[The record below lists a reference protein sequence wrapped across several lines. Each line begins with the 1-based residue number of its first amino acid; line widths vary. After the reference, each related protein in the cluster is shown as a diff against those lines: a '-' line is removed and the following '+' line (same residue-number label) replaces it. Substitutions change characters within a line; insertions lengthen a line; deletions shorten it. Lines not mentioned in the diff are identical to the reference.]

1 MIRVVL
7 DTNIFISFLLKRK
20 GSGIWKL
27 YDAWEEVCF
36 INHISLYSLRE
47 LVEVLSRAK
56 IQDKAGLEIEQIKQL
71 LREVVDRSVLIKPL
85 HQAKKVLQDEEDL
98 IFLEIATTAQAHYV
112 VSGDK
117 GLLQLGEYQ
126 GRDNLPL
133 VKIVSVG
140 QFLKLMENVEE

>member
-7 DTNIFISFLLKRK
+7 DTNIFISFLSIGHKSKLKELHTAWK
-20 GSGIWKL
+20 SGR
-27 YDAWEEVCF
+27 F
-36 INHISLYSLRE
+36 INHISLCSLRE

-56 IQDKAGLEIEQIKQL
+56 IQDKAGLEVEQIKQL

-133 VKIVSVG
+133 VKIVSVDKL
-140 QFLKLMENVEE
+140 LKLMENVE

>member
-7 DTNIFISFLLKRK
+7 DTNIFISFLLKSK
-20 GSGIWKL
+20 ESSIWKL
-27 YDAWEEVCF
+27 YDIWEENKF

-47 LVEVLSRAK
+47 LVDVLSRAK
-56 IQDKAGLEIEQIKQL
+56 IQDRAGLEVEQIKQL

-98 IFLEIATTAQAHYV
+98 VFLEIATTAQAQYV

-133 VKIVSVG
+133 IKIISID
-140 QFLKLMENVEE
+140 QFLRLMEGGE

>member
-1 MIRVVL
+1 MIRAVL
-7 DTNIFISFLLKRK
+7 DTNIFISFLSIGQKSKLKDLHTA
-20 GSGIWKL
+20 WKL
-27 YDAWEEVCF
+27 SKF

-47 LVEVLSRAK
+47 LVDVLSRGK
-56 IQDKAGLEIEQIKQL
+56 IQDRAGLEVEQIKQL

-98 IFLEIATTAQAHYV
+98 VFLEIATTAQAQYV

-133 VKIVSVG
+133 VKIISVDH
-140 QFLKLMENVEE
+140 FLRVMEDGE

>member
-7 DTNIFISFLLKRK
+7 DTNIFISFLLKTK
-20 GSGIWKL
+20 GSSIWKL
-27 YDAWEEVCF
+27 YDVWEESKF

-47 LVEVLSRAK
+47 LVDVLSRAK
-56 IQDKAGLEIEQIKQL
+56 IQDRAGLEVEQIKQL

-85 HQAKKVLQDEEDL
+85 HQAKKVLKDEEDL
-98 IFLEIATTAQAHYV
+98 IFLEIVTTAQAQYV

-117 GLLQLGEYQ
+117 SLLQLGEYQ

-133 VKIVSVG
+133 VKIISVD
-140 QFLKLMENVEE
+140 QFLRLMEGGE